1 MLYSSGRLR
10 PHVYPYFPLIMP
22 VDQPFH
28 VYREQLSSQYHG
40 IALWNPNPVKRLYDC
55 GHVSIGDVGY
65 LCDGDF
71 IRMFNVTLPW
81 DDPSNQKLGK
91 PEEYKTLDRGRFVN
105 ARDGEIPQTEYNS
118 SHVSKV
124 ENAGNVH
131 AETPDET
138 KGQTYKCR
146 TRSCG
151 ALLSLPHGGH
161 REDVIHAKA
170 FEYYIRD
177 HVVDWFTWAQNNK
190 LGVERME
197 DLILVTGCTLVT
209 SWAAAAFDNYTK
221 PVDATSIS
229 LHAQKF
235 DCGGAQFLW
244 SNVRGNVE
252 YHNSQF
258 DLNNEKREP
267 LPRNQ
272 CVFIRGFRAK
282 RTFFRT
288 KYLRAAAE
296 PLPDDPN
303 NRQDDEIQATQV
315 PDVLKYRDPL
325 IGILDYIAEVRPPGH
340 DCSFLMYSAIPK
352 EMC

>member
-1 MLYSSGRLR
+1 M
-10 PHVYPYFPLIMP
+10 V
-22 VDQPFH
+22 
-28 VYREQLSSQYHG
+28 LS
-40 IALWNPNPVKRLYDC
+40 LT
-55 GHVSIGDVGY
+55 VSISY
-65 LCDGDF
+65 L
-71 IRMFNVTLPW
+71 RT
-81 DDPSNQKLGK
+81 
-91 PEEYKTLDRGRFVN
+91 GR
-105 ARDGEIPQTEYNS
+105 
-118 SHVSKV
+118 
-124 ENAGNVH
+124 
-131 AETPDET
+131 T

-258 DLNNEKREP
+258 DLVRSPGYVSRHKFIHRTRIMKNENPFRGISASSSEDSEQSALSFGPNTSGLQQNPFLTILTIARMTRYKRHKF
-267 LPRNQ
+267 Q
-272 CVFIRGFRAK
+272 MF
-282 RTFFRT
+282 
-288 KYLRAAAE
+288 
-296 PLPDDPN
+296 
-303 NRQDDEIQATQV
+303 
-315 PDVLKYRDPL
+315 
-325 IGILDYIAEVRPPGH
+325 
-340 DCSFLMYSAIPK
+340 
-352 EMC
+352 